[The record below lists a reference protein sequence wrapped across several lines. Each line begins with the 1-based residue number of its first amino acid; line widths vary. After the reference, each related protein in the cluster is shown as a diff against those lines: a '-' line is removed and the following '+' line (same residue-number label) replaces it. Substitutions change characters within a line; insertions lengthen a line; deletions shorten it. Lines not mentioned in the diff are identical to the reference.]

1 MDEAIASRDTVMAAA
16 GEELAAAARL
26 IAEREEELALRRRD
40 LAARNRRIEK
50 LDRVAERLAAQVV
63 ERGRELRGVRA
74 ELVRAEERGE
84 ESARVLAALAED
96 LETVRRQGRRQAT
109 RMRLRALREAA
120 EVAARV
126 GELTGDSGERRERLI
141 AALEEAIGR
150 IGSHDEEAEGDLAPI
165 RISDGEA
172 ESGELFDGSVEVDV
186 GPLSDFSQLVGFEDA
201 ANAIDATS
209 EISVKRFT
217 RGRATLTMRFK
228 HPVELLRELEE
239 RAPFEF
245 KARDARSDRLVL
257 DVAEPE

>member
-1 MDEAIASRDTVMAAA
+1 MAAA
-16 GEELAAAARL
+16 GEELVTAARL
-26 IAEREEELALRRRD
+26 IAERDEELASRRRE
-40 LAARNRRIEK
+40 LAERDRRIDK
-50 LDRVAERLAAQVV
+50 LDRVAERLALQVV
-63 ERGRELRGVRA
+63 ERERELRGLRVELERA
-74 ELVRAEERGE
+74 QDRSE
-84 ESARVLAALAED
+84 ESARVLAALADE
-96 LETVRRQGRRQAT
+96 LETVRRQAHRQAT

-120 EVAARV
+120 ELTKRT
-126 GELTGDSGERRERLI
+126 GELAGDSGERRERLI
-141 AALEEAIGR
+141 ESLEEAIGR
-150 IGSHDEEAEGDLAPI
+150 VGSDDEGADADLDSI
-165 RISDGEA
+165 RDPDGER

-245 KARDARSDRLVL
+245 SARDARSDRLVL